1 MKVEIEDEDAF
12 GEYVDEP
19 IDETEGEVN
28 VSYIPRNAIIGWVT
42 VSTMHMDGN
51 NDNNSRLDTL
61 QRRISMD
68 KDYTIQFNPE
78 YAA

>member
-1 MKVEIEDEDAF
+1 M
-12 GEYVDEP
+12 
-19 IDETEGEVN
+19 N

>member
-1 MKVEIEDEDAF
+1 MKIGFTSQKDLTVSKNR
-12 GEYVDEP
+12 V
-19 IDETEGEVN
+19 IDETAGEVN

-51 NDNNSRLDTL
+51 NGNNSRLDTL

-78 YAA
+78 YTA